1 MRHTQRERI
10 CVALTLL
17 LGPETD
23 QDLRI
28 RATRRLAR
36 QGLSL
41 LPQVLTTLSSYPEII
56 TPPWPAWPP
65 QYKYC
70 SHLLLYFCRKGHL
83 RPDEL
88 LRHPSLH
95 QPPGPVLWISV
106 IEAAELLSHDDYE
119 ALFRQGLTTRWT
131 TVRYAAAMALATRAN
146 RAALQT
152 ESIAMLHA
160 HQHENEAFPV
170 RLAASYALLNSGEEA
185 GLWMLLQ
192 LMDPPVPREVRQA
205 AAFVVATALPV
216 DLTTSQREVLALHFL
231 ALLQS
236 AEPELINY
244 AAQAIGKIALP
255 SLLPPLSAML
265 NEAQP
270 HSSIAALLALEEL
283 AHHTALRHQM
293 LQQAL
298 PARILPLLKADIREL
313 RRQAS
318 YTLAACGGEYVMA
331 VFGSIMLN
339 EEHPAY
345 IEVIEG
351 LRLLHGV
358 LRSPIRIIVIRWLLL
373 ALSQGREEVRVTAL
387 DSLGHLL
394 WQARKRGMQQAW
406 HDIGRSIIL
415 DGSVLQLLLDE
426 SAWVRQCALEL
437 LAMLGSQAT
446 GLTAVQAQLPQ
457 LLANDSDSG
466 VRACVAY
473 VCGQIEARWAIPDL
487 ILALLDPDEYVALT
501 ALHTLA
507 HIATA
512 EDAIVAYVLTEL
524 AYDTLASDYDA
535 PPLAREARALLRKWQ
550 KSVTRETTRKLHSSL

>member
-23 QDLRI
+23 QDLRV

-36 QGLSL
+36 QGLSI
-41 LPQVLTTLSSYPEII
+41 LPQVLTTLSSYPAI
-56 TPPWPAWPP
+56 TTPTWPAWPP

-88 LRHPSLH
+88 LQHPSLR

-119 ALFRQGLTTRWT
+119 ALFRQGLTTSWT
-131 TVRYAAAMALATRAN
+131 TVRYAAAMALATRAS

-160 HQHENEAFPV
+160 HQHEDEAFPV
-170 RLAASYALLNSGEEA
+170 RLAASYALLNSGEDA
-185 GLWMLLQ
+185 GLQMLLR
-192 LMDPPVPREVRQA
+192 LTDPLIPAEIRKA

-216 DLTTSQREVLALHFL
+216 DLTTSQHVYLGSHFL
-231 ALLQS
+231 ALLHD
-236 AEPELINY
+236 ADPELTHY
-244 AAQAIGKIALP
+244 AAQALGKIALP
-255 SLLPPLSAML
+255 ALLPPLSAML

-283 AHHTALRHQM
+283 AHHTALRHQI

-339 EEHPAY
+339 EEHPGY

-373 ALSQGREEVRVTAL
+373 ALSRGRDEVRVKAL

-394 WQARKRGMQQAW
+394 WQARKRGVQQAW
-406 HDIGRSIIL
+406 YDIGRDIIL
-415 DGSVLQLLLDE
+415 DGSVIQLLHDE
-426 SAWVRQCALEL
+426 SVWVRQCALEL
-437 LAMLGSQAT
+437 LAMLGSLAAN
-446 GLTAVQAQLPQ
+446 LTAVQAQLPQ

-466 VRACVAY
+466 VRACVAC
-473 VCGQIEARWAIPDL
+473 VCGQIGARWAIPGL

-501 ALHTLA
+501 ALHTLEQ
-507 HIATA
+507 IATF
-512 EDAIVAYVLTEL
+512 EDAIVVYVLTEL
-524 AYDTLASDYDA
+524 AYDTRDSDYDA

-550 KSVTRETTRKLHSSL
+550 KSATRETTRKLHSSL